1 VACDENGVIAMVTA
15 MAEGG
20 KGCVCDV
27 QLYLSPTVFGAL
39 TGGKPGGAQTH
50 SQFVESLLD
59 NGLMMMSIVL
69 VHH

>member
-1 VACDENGVIAMVTA
+1 MAVT

-39 TGGKPGGAQTH
+39 MGGKPGDAHTH
-50 SQFVESLLD
+50 SRTAKSLLD
-59 NGLMMMSIVL
+59 EEWIMSIAL
-69 VHH
+69 VYH